1 MLKHLI
7 SLVFLLITF
16 YYTSAY
22 PDTNS
27 IILPK
32 IKPKELSTTIKK
44 EKLSTILPANK
55 PKIKKKFTITK
66 KNILPK
72 SKPKSKTIV
81 KKITKEKDKT
91 SALIPKEK
99 PIQEKEVVSL
109 NSVEEKIQSSFVFP
123 EKKPVT
129 YKKTAS
135 KQALESSVLSKKD
148 YGYAKEVFLN
158 IKEKKWTAAFRLAKK
173 VRDKD
178 FQSLV
183 WWIYLKEKSNKAT
196 FTDYINFIDKNSFY
210 PRINRLKY
218 LAEHKINLKTNSPNT
233 VIGWFE
239 SSPPLSGFGKIK
251 LGESYFLKG
260 DLKKASELIREG
272 WINASLSSKDLKYLN
287 KKYKK
292 FLNSSDH
299 IKRADYMAW
308 EYKYWDLKRILRYL
322 PKDYRALYNARQIL
336 MSNSYGVDKAIT
348 QVPEKLKSDI
358 GLKYDRLKWRRRRGR
373 LESSLE
379 IIDQAPNDKDK
390 LVRPDLWWKERHI
403 ISRSLIYKKKYQKA
417 YEVSKNHSLTDGP
430 EFAEAEWMS
439 GWIGLVFLNDPNRA
453 LKHFKNFYENVGYP
467 ISLARGAYWIGAT
480 YEKLGNNKLSKSF
493 FEEGSKYLTT
503 YYGQLSFKKINPTG
517 IFELKDQSK
526 YSKDYEKEF
535 NKSPLVKHVILL
547 KELNKTK
554 YSKDIIKHLA
564 EVNIDKG
571 SEVLAA
577 KLATEIGR
585 YDYAIQISKKAS
597 YEKRFYNKFN
607 YPIITT
613 PRVINGKAMPSQE
626 IILAITRQESE
637 FDPKA
642 NSYAGAKGMM
652 QLMTYT
658 AKLVAKQMKVP
669 YRKSKLTSDPE
680 YNISLGT
687 YYFDSLLNEYKE
699 VYPFAIAA
707 YNAGPKRVKYWRK
720 INGDPTKGKIDF
732 VNWIELIKFK
742 ETRNYVQRV
751 LENYNV
757 YRYILEQKPVKM
769 KNFFKDDPLY

>member
-1 MLKHLI
+1 MLKNLI
-7 SLVFLLITF
+7 SLVFLFIAF
-16 YYTSAY
+16 HYTSAY
-22 PDTNS
+22 ADTNS

-32 IKPKELSTTIKK
+32 SKPKKISISIKK
-44 EKLSTILPANK
+44 DKLSTILPAEK
-55 PKIKKKFTITK
+55 PRLEKKLTIKKK
-66 KNILPK
+66 NIFPE
-72 SKPKSKTIV
+72 SKPEIKKVAKETERKKSKTSIEPLSKPV
-81 KKITKEKDKT
+81 QKE
-91 SALIPKEK
+91 
-99 PIQEKEVVSL
+99 EVVSL
-109 NSVEEKIQSSFVFP
+109 NLVDKENKNSFVFP

-129 YKKTAS
+129 YQATLS
-135 KQALESSVLSKKD
+135 KEAPISAVLSKKD
-148 YGYAKEVFLN
+148 YTYAKEVFLN
-158 IKEKKWTAAFRLAKK
+158 IKEKKWNAAFRITKK
-173 VRDKD
+173 VKDRDFKN
-178 FQSLV
+178 LV

-196 FTDYINFIDKNSFY
+196 FTDYINFIDKNPGY

-239 SSPPLSGFGKIK
+239 SSAPLSGFGKIK
-251 LGESYFLKG
+251 LGESFFLKG
-260 DLKKASELIREG
+260 NLEKASELLKEG
-272 WINASLSSKDLKYLN
+272 WVDASLSSNDLRYLN

-292 FLNSSDH
+292 FLNTSDH

-336 MSNSYGVDKAIT
+336 MSNSYGVDNAIA
-348 QVPEKLKSDI
+348 QVPARLKSDI

-373 LESSLE
+373 LDSSLE
-379 IIDQAPNDKDK
+379 IIDQAPNDYDK
-390 LVRPDLWWKERHI
+390 LVRADLWWKERHI

-417 YEVSKNHSLTDGP
+417 YEVSKNHSLIEGP

-439 GWIGLVFLNDPNRA
+439 GWIALSFLNDPNTA
-453 LKHFKNFYENVGYP
+453 LKHFTTFYENVGYP
-467 ISLARGAYWIGAT
+467 ISLARGAYWTGIT
-480 YEKLGNNKLSKSF
+480 YEKLGKKKLSEDF
-493 FEEGSKYLTT
+493 FKAGSKYLTT
-503 YYGQLSFKKINPTG
+503 YYGQLSYIKINPTG
-517 IFELKDQSK
+517 VFELNDQSQ
-526 YSKDYEKEF
+526 YSTNYEKEF
-535 NKSPLVKHVILL
+535 NNNPLVKHVILL

-564 EVNIDKG
+564 GVNIDKG

-613 PRVINGKAMPSQE
+613 PRMINGKGMPSQE

-680 YNISLGT
+680 YNIRLGT
-687 YYFDSLLNEYKE
+687 YYFNSLLNEYKE

-720 INGDPTKGKIDF
+720 INGDPTKGSIDF

-751 LENYNV
+751 LENANV
-757 YRYILEQKPVKM
+757 YKYMLSGKSVELE
-769 KNFFKDDPLY
+769 NFLR

>member
-1 MLKHLI
+1 MLKNLI
-7 SLVFLLITF
+7 SLVFLLIAF
-16 YYTSAY
+16 QYTYAY
-22 PDTNS
+22 SDTNS

-32 IKPKELSTTIKK
+32 TKPNKLSTVVKK
-44 EKLSTILPANK
+44 EKLSTILPEKK
-55 PKIKKKFTITK
+55 PQIKKKFTITN

-72 SKPKSKTIV
+72 IKPEKKAIV
-81 KKITKEKDKT
+81 KKEKSKI
-91 SALIPKEK
+91 LEPKPKEK
-99 PIQEKEVVSL
+99 PIEEKEVASSNLVK
-109 NSVEEKIQSSFVFP
+109 EKIESSFVFP

-129 YKKTAS
+129 YKKTAN
-135 KQALESSVLSKKD
+135 KEALESVVLSKKD
-148 YGYAKEVFLN
+148 YAYAKEVFLN
-158 IKEKKWTAAFRLAKK
+158 IKEKKWTTAFRLSKRVK
-173 VRDKD
+173 DKD
-178 FQSLV
+178 FQNLI
-183 WWIYLKEKSNKAT
+183 WWMYLKEKSNKAT
-196 FTDYINFIDKNSFY
+196 FTEYINFIDKNPYY

-218 LAEHKINLKTNSPNT
+218 LAEHKINLKSNSPNT
-233 VIGWFE
+233 IIGWFE
-239 SSPPLSGFGKIK
+239 SAPPLSGFGKIK
-251 LGESYFLKG
+251 LGESYLLKG
-260 DLKKASELIREG
+260 NTDKATELIKEG
-272 WINASLSSKDLKYLN
+272 WINASLSSKDLRYLSR
-287 KKYKK
+287 KYKK
-292 FLNSSDH
+292 ILNSSDH

-336 MSNSYGVDKAIT
+336 MSNSYGVDNAIT
-348 QVPEKLKSDI
+348 QVPDKLKSDI
-358 GLKYDRLKWRRRRGR
+358 GLRYDRLKWRRRRGR
-373 LESSLE
+373 VESSLE
-379 IIDQAPNDKDK
+379 IIDKAPIDQEK
-390 LVRPDLWWKERHI
+390 LIRADLWWKERNI

-417 YEVSKNHSLTDGP
+417 YEVSKNHSLTEGP

-439 GWIGLVFLNDPNRA
+439 GWIALSFLNDPNTA
-453 LKHFKNFYENVGYP
+453 LKHFRTFYENVGYP
-467 ISLARGAYWIGAT
+467 ISLARGAYWTGIT
-480 YEKLGNNKLSKSF
+480 YEKLGKKKLSEDF
-493 FEEGSKYLTT
+493 FKEGSKYLTT

-517 IFELKDQSK
+517 MFELNDQSK
-526 YSKDYEKEF
+526 FTKDYEKVF
-535 NKSPLVKHVILL
+535 NKNPLVKHVILL
-547 KELNKTK
+547 KELNQTK

-564 EVNIDKG
+564 DVDVDKG
-571 SEVLAA
+571 SGVLAA

-613 PRVINGKAMPSQE
+613 PRVINGKTMPSQE

-680 YNISLGT
+680 YNIRLGT
-687 YYFDSLLNEYKE
+687 YYFNSLLNEYRE

-720 INGDPTKGKIDF
+720 INGDPTKGNIDF

-751 LENYNV
+751 LENANV
-757 YRYILEQKPVKM
+757 YKYMLSGKSVELE
-769 KNFFKDDPLY
+769 NFLR